1 MNEFGDH
8 PVTELLHEWDSGSEI
23 ARDRLFRLLYDDL
36 RVLAHRQRQK
46 RLAHHTLNTTALV
59 HEVYLKLA
67 GGAEVGFE
75 DRSHFAALA
84 TKALR
89 CVLVDYARR
98 MQRQKRGG
106 EAEQITFDEAAGGP
120 AAGGDLPAVEAEA
133 AEILALHAALDELTA
148 LDPTMAEIV
157 EMHFF
162 AGLSYDEIAEVR
174 GVSKKTVYRTVA
186 KAKALLRLHLG
197 A

>member
-67 GGAEVGFE
+67 GGADVGFE
-75 DRSHFAALA
+75 DRGHFAALA

-106 EAEQITFDEAAGGP
+106 AAEQVTFDEAAGGP
-120 AAGGDLPAVEAEA
+120 VGSLPAVEAEA
-133 AEILALHAALDELTA
+133 ADILALHDALDELAA
-148 LDPTMAEIV
+148 LDPAMAEIV

-186 KAKALLRLHLG
+186 KAKALIRLRLG
-197 A
+197 D